1 MQEGVLGRKQCFD
14 CEIIEVM
21 KYKIKRKKGLQRKK
35 KRRGLYHQR
44 SIKCCVRI
52 KDLNIAS
59 RWSQRVGG
67 ALNSKFGEIYKGRS
81 SE

>member
-21 KYKIKRKKGLQRKK
+21 KYKIKRKKVLQRKK
-35 KRRGLYHQR
+35 RHELYHQR
-44 SIKCCVRI
+44 SIKGCLRI

-67 ALNSKFGEIYKGRS
+67 ALDSKFGEIYKGRS

>member
-1 MQEGVLGRKQCFD
+1 MREGGLGRKQCFD
-14 CEIIEVM
+14 CEIIKVM
-21 KYKIKRKKGLQRKK
+21 KYKIKRKKVLQRKK
-35 KRRGLYHQR
+35 RHELYHQR
-44 SIKCCVRI
+44 SIKGCVRI